1 MLHPRT
7 CSAPQLFTQP
17 SPGFSWPPNLERSC
31 SSSAAL
37 RPVRLSPSRSPSRT
51 RNSLSPQ
58 RGGRNIHCQDEET
71 ANAVGANTLLRAAV
85 DGHLDVVAWLR
96 DEVQATGLGHSLAS
110 PSMSLKVSSRVGDP
124 ASARRKSQG
133 PASARMKSQDR
144 SSSPA
149 RRSRMRTS
157 LTVGSFAACGEKPSW
172 PTRWICQD
180 THLVLP
186 LPDNQL
192 LVAVFDGHGEH
203 GHHVSGQV
211 RRIFEQQVHAIISES
226 AGVEDALPRIF
237 VMCQAAL
244 ERSEDMC
251 CLSGTTATVALV
263 DAGRERVT
271 AAHVGDST
279 LIVARDGELVFATR
293 DHKPDLENEERRI
306 LACGGVVRGAAPGQ
320 EQRLGYAKRVFAK
333 DQGYPGL
340 AISRALGDLVANRLG
355 VLSDPEI
362 SCGPF
367 KRGDTLVVASDG
379 LWDVMSRDRV
389 AAQVASSAVD
399 DPDSAA
405 RSFVMTARGRWPAG
419 GDIDDITV
427 VVVHAVEGG
436 GFLQS
441 L

>member
-1 MLHPRT
+1 
-7 CSAPQLFTQP
+7 
-17 SPGFSWPPNLERSC
+17 
-31 SSSAAL
+31 
-37 RPVRLSPSRSPSRT
+37 
-51 RNSLSPQ
+51 LSPQ
-58 RGGRNIHCQDEET
+58 RGGRIIRCQDEEH
-71 ANAVGANTLLRAAV
+71 ANAVGGSTLLRAAA

-96 DEVQATGLGHSLAS
+96 DEAQASGFGHSLTS
-110 PSMSLKVSSRVGDP
+110 PSISPQASARVCGPTSARMRSQDP
-124 ASARRKSQG
+124 ASARMNSPD

-144 SSSPA
+144 SLSPA
-149 RRSRMRTS
+149 RRSRRAACS
-157 LTVGSFAACGEKPSW
+157 LTVGASSACGAKPKW

-180 THLVLP
+180 THLVFA

-211 RRIFEQQVHAIISES
+211 RRIFEQQVHTISTDSKGAE
-226 AGVEDALPRIF
+226 AALPRIF
-237 VMCQAAL
+237 AMCQAAL

-251 CLSGTTATVALV
+251 GLSGTTATVALI

-271 AAHVGDST
+271 VAHVGDST
-279 LIVARDGELVFATR
+279 LIVARDGSLVFATR
-293 DHKPDLENEERRI
+293 DHKPDLETEERRI
-306 LACGGVVRGAAPGQ
+306 TACGGVVRGCVPGQ
-320 EQRLGYAKRVFAK
+320 ERQLGYAKRVFVK
-333 DQGYPGL
+333 DKGYPGL

-367 KRGDTLVVASDG
+367 KPGDALVLASDG

-389 AAQVASSAVD
+389 AAQVASFAVD

-419 GDIDDITV
+419 GDIDDISV
-427 VVVHAVEGG
+427 VVVHAVEG
-436 GFLQS
+436 S
-441 L
+441 PPAVWV